1 MSGEKVEI
9 VPGLYVG
16 DRYAAESLG
25 RFVPPGWHCISVTEY
40 DGKLRPKNEIP
51 NEPIGSCSR
60 PFMSISGA
68 ARIRMLDGIA
78 GEIEAAIAAGK
89 NVLVHCV
96 QAHERSPLAI
106 AWYLVKSKQ
115 AADLNAAYGIVC
127 AKHPP
132 TERRD
137 AWTR

>member
-1 MSGEKVEI
+1 MSGEK
-9 VPGLYVG
+9 
-16 DRYAAESLG
+16 
-25 RFVPPGWHCISVTEY
+25 ISVTEY

-51 NEPIGSCSR
+51 NEPIGSVSR
-60 PFMSISGA
+60 PFMASDGA
-68 ARIRMLDGIA
+68 ARIRMLDEIA
-78 GEIEAAIAAGK
+78 RDIGAALAVGRL
-89 NVLVHCV
+89 VLVHCV

>member
-51 NEPIGSCSR
+51 NEPIG
-60 PFMSISGA
+60 
-68 ARIRMLDGIA
+68 
-78 GEIEAAIAAGK
+78 
-89 NVLVHCV
+89 CV